1 MRYPIGVQSFE
12 KIIES
17 GYVYVDKTDLVYD
30 LAQENVC
37 FLCRPRR
44 FGKSLLVSTLEAY
57 FLGRKELFA
66 GLRMEKLEQDWT
78 VYPVFHIDF
87 SNGNYNRDGELE
99 SKLNFLLSQWEEIYG
114 KKTLAENIGDRFLY
128 LLHQARV
135 QTGHKAVVLIDE
147 YDKPLLD
154 VIGEDLEQ
162 KHRDILKGFYGTFKA
177 ADEDLRFVLLTGVTK
192 FSQISVFSGFNQPKD
207 ISLDPHYEAIC
218 GITEEE
224 LYSVFAESIEALA
237 AKRKLSVEEAKDL
250 LKRQYDGY
258 HFSEEMTDIY
268 NPFSMIYVLDTKMLE
283 NYWYRSGT
291 PTFLAKL
298 ISGHNINMDKL
309 LSKSYPTTMFID
321 YRADISDPLAM
332 LYQSG
337 YITIKDYDPEDRV
350 YRLDYPN
357 AEVRSGFTDLVAND
371 YYGKNVEL
379 TPWTVGVSRCLR
391 EGRLDDLQDLFVS
404 FFASI
409 DYQAH
414 QKLKA
419 LSYEEHFHYT
429 FYLIMKLLSCY
440 RPLIEKQNSRGRCD
454 MVVESPK
461 YVYIFEFK
469 LNGKADEAL
478 QQIAEKGYA
487 EPYQSDPRQ
496 VYRIGV
502 GFSQETNGITE
513 WKVE

>member
-12 KIIES
+12 KIIEG
-17 GYVYVDKTDLVYD
+17 GYAYVDKTDLIYD

-44 FGKSLLVSTLEAY
+44 FGKSLLISTLEAY
-57 FLGRKELFA
+57 FKGRKELFE
-66 GLRMEKLEQDWT
+66 GLKIMAYEKDWT
-78 VYPVFHIDF
+78 RYPVFRIDF
-87 SNGNYNRDGELE
+87 AGADFHNPEELAG
-99 SKLNFLLSQWEEIYG
+99 KLDFLLRGWEKEYSVTDTG
-114 KKTLAENIGDRFLY
+114 CTLSDRMQIVLRE
-128 LLHQARV
+128 ARV

-162 KHRDILKGFYGTFKA
+162 KHRNILKGFYGTFKA

-192 FSQISVFSGFNQPKD
+192 FSQISVFSGFNQPND
-207 ISLDPHYEAIC
+207 ISMDAHYEAIC
-218 GITEEE
+218 GITEDE
-224 LYSVFAESIEALA
+224 LYSVFAESIRELA
-237 AKRKLSVEEAKDL
+237 RAMDYSEEE
-250 LKRQYDGY
+250 LKMELKMQYDGY
-258 HFSEEMTDIY
+258 HFSKQLTDIY
-268 NPFSMIYVLDTKMLE
+268 NPFSLINAFSVKDID

-298 ISGHNINMDKL
+298 INGHNINMEKL
-309 LSKSYPTTMFID
+309 LARSYASQKFID
-321 YRADISDPLAM
+321 YRADVSDPLAM

-337 YITIKDYDPEDRV
+337 YLTIKDYDRV
-350 YRLDYPN
+350 GRCYWLDYPN
-357 AEVRSGFTDLVAND
+357 AEVRGGFTTLVAND
-371 YYGKNVEL
+371 YYGKDIEFGSWAQEINRIVY
-379 TPWTVGVSRCLR
+379 
-391 EGRLDDLQDLFVS
+391 EGRVEDLEDAFVS
-404 FFASI
+404 FFADI

-419 LSYEEHFHYT
+419 ASYEEHFHYT

-454 MVVESPK
+454 MVVETPK

-478 QQIAEKGYA
+478 QQIADKGYA
-487 EPYQSDPRQ
+487 EPYLSDPRQ

-502 GFSQETNGITE
+502 GFSQESNGIAE

>member
-12 KIIES
+12 KIIEG
-17 GYVYVDKTDLVYD
+17 GYVYVDKTDLVHD

-57 FLGRKELFA
+57 FLGRKELFN
-66 GLRMEKLEQDWT
+66 GLRMEQLEHDWT
-78 VYPVFHIDF
+78 VYPVFRIDF
-87 SNGNYNRDGELE
+87 SNGNFNNEGEL
-99 SKLNFLLSQWEEIYG
+99 SGILNGYVSAWERQYG
-114 KKTLAENIGDRFLY
+114 RNPDFDDLGNRFRY
-128 LLHQARV
+128 VLHQARV
-135 QTGHKAVVLIDE
+135 QTGRKAVVLIDE

-162 KHRDILKGFYGTFKA
+162 KHRNILKGFYGTFKA
-177 ADEDLRFVLLTGVTK
+177 ADDDLRFVLLTGVTK
-192 FSQISVFSGFNQPKD
+192 FSQISVFSGFNQPND
-207 ISLDPHYEAIC
+207 ISLDPHYEALC

-224 LYSVFAESIEALA
+224 LYTVFAPSIEALA
-237 AKRKLSVEEAKDL
+237 AKRKLSVEEAKER

-258 HFSEEMTDIY
+258 HFSENMTDIY
-268 NPFSMIYVLDTKMLE
+268 NPFSLIYAFDKKQLE
-283 NYWYRSGT
+283 DYWYRSGT

-309 LSKSYPTTMFID
+309 LAKSYPTTMFID

-337 YITIKDYDPEDRV
+337 YITIMEYNSRSNS

-379 TPWTVGVSRCLR
+379 TPWTISVDDCLY
-391 EGRLDDLQDLFVS
+391 EGRVEDLQDLFVS
-404 FFASI
+404 FFAGI

-419 LSYEEHFHYT
+419 ASYEEHFHYT

-440 RPLIEKQNSRGRCD
+440 SSLIEKQNSRGRCD

-478 QQIAEKGYA
+478 QQIADKGYA

-496 VYRIGV
+496 VYHIGV
-502 GFSQETNGITE
+502 GFSQKTNGIVE

>member
-12 KIIES
+12 NIIEG

-30 LAQENVC
+30 LAKEHVC

-44 FGKSLLVSTLEAY
+44 FGKSLLISTLEAY

-66 GLRMEKLEQDWT
+66 GLRMEQLEQDWT
-78 VYPVFHIDF
+78 VYPVFRIDF
-87 SNGNYNRDGELE
+87 SNGNYNDPATLMNKLEYLVGSWEL
-99 SKLNFLLSQWEEIYG
+99 QYG
-114 KKTLAENIGDRFLY
+114 HNPLANDLTDRFQY
-128 LLHQARV
+128 VLHQARV

-192 FSQISVFSGFNQPKD
+192 FSQISVFSGFNQPND

-224 LYSVFAESIEALA
+224 LYSVFDESIEALA
-237 AKRKLSVEEAKDL
+237 AKRKLSVDEAKDL

-268 NPFSMIYVLDTKMLE
+268 NPFSLIYAFDKKQLE
-283 NYWYRSGT
+283 DYWYRSGT

-309 LSKSYPTTMFID
+309 LAKSYPTTMFID

-357 AEVRSGFTDLVAND
+357 AEVRRGFTDLVAND

-391 EGRLDDLQDLFVS
+391 EGRLDDLQDLFVG
-404 FFASI
+404 FFADI

-419 LSYEEHFHYT
+419 ASYEEHFHYT

-440 RPLIEKQNSRGRCD
+440 RPLIEKKNSRGRCD
-454 MVVESPK
+454 MVVETPK

-478 QQIAEKGYA
+478 QQIADKGYA
-487 EPYQSDPRQ
+487 EPYQADPRQ

-502 GFSQETNGITE
+502 GFSQETNGIAE

>member
-12 KIIES
+12 KIIEG
-17 GYVYVDKTDLVYD
+17 GYAYVDKTDLIYD

-37 FLCRPRR
+37 LLCRPRR
-44 FGKSLLVSTLEAY
+44 FGKSLLISTLEAY
-57 FLGRKELFA
+57 FKGRKELFE
-66 GLRMEKLEQDWT
+66 GLKIMDYEKDWT
-78 VYPVFHIDF
+78 KYPVFHLDFAIGNF
-87 SNGNYNRDGELE
+87 SNPKCLSEILEAFVAEGE
-99 SKLNFLLSQWEEIYG
+99 QQYG
-114 KKTLAENIGDRFLY
+114 IVPIGKDFGLRFKNM
-128 LLHQARV
+128 LHQARV

-162 KHRDILKGFYGTFKA
+162 KHRNILKGFYGTFKA

-207 ISLDPHYEAIC
+207 ISMDAHYEAIC

-224 LYSVFAESIEALA
+224 LYTDFAESIRELA
-237 AKRKLSVEEAKDL
+237 QAMDYSEEEMKAE
-250 LKRQYDGY
+250 LKQQYDGY
-258 HFSEEMTDIY
+258 HFSKRLTDIY
-268 NPFSMIYVLDTKMLE
+268 NPFSLINAFSVKDID

-298 ISGHNINMDKL
+298 INGHNINMEKL
-309 LSKSYPTTMFID
+309 LARSYASQKFID
-321 YRADISDPLAM
+321 YRADVSDPLAM

-337 YITIKDYDPEDRV
+337 YLTIKAYDRV
-350 YRLDYPN
+350 GRCYWLDYPN
-357 AEVRSGFTDLVAND
+357 AEVRGGFTTLVAND
-371 YYGKNVEL
+371 YYGKDIEFGSWAQEINRIVY
-379 TPWTVGVSRCLR
+379 
-391 EGRLDDLQDLFVS
+391 EGRVEDLEDAFVS
-404 FFASI
+404 FFADI

-419 LSYEEHFHYT
+419 ASYEEHFHYT

-478 QQIAEKGYA
+478 QQIAEKGFA
-487 EPYQSDPRQ
+487 EPYQADPRQ

-502 GFSQETNGITE
+502 GFSQESNGIAE